1 MRVCSFTMCL
11 PFSYLV
17 ALMAAAVIGAAV
29 ILLGRHHF
37 DPRDAQEVSERRFYE
52 LTHVGFTA
60 APRTGPGQ
68 VPQIR
73 SFDPNAEETM
83 FFPMLRFRPSRPGE
97 RSRRGPQG
105 PSLSDT
111 ASRELRKADPC
122 GCCGSGCRRLNGRS
136 SRKRAISRS
145 SAATPQNCTG
155 SMREPRRTSARSTK
169 TTVRRSGYVF
179 CRWAI
184 CRCEAGSS

>member
-1 MRVCSFTMCL
+1 MSASLPRRGPVQVKSRRSGRSIRTRKKPCS
-11 PFSYLV
+11 
-17 ALMAAAVIGAAV
+17 
-29 ILLGRHHF
+29 
-37 DPRDAQEVSERRFYE
+37 
-52 LTHVGFTA
+52 
-60 APRTGPGQ
+60 
-68 VPQIR
+68 
-73 SFDPNAEETM
+73 

-184 CRCEAGSS
+184 CRCETSCCPGRSHWKAPRAARSEWPEDSFLMARSVADSFFAERGRYQSAL